1 VFVSVEKLR
10 APLCAHVSIYFR
22 VFCVCLYVSMSIFA
36 RARETWSMAR
46 AFKHL
51 CSYCTSATVFLP
63 RNECACFRYVT
74 SREPF
79 RSQKDTSDVDS
90 RARDYIH
97 IYGYKYE
104 TRHGDRA
111 KLRDVSLS
119 RTMNA
124 NDTFNRG
131 TRLCSLPRLYS
142 VTLLAVSPRVR
153 ARVSDVYSILAG
165 LNTRSGKLARL
176 ISLARD

>member
-1 VFVSVEKLR
+1 MRLLLIRDV
-10 APLCAHVSIYFR
+10 
-22 VFCVCLYVSMSIFA
+22 
-36 RARETWSMAR
+36 
-46 AFKHL
+46 
-51 CSYCTSATVFLP
+51 
-63 RNECACFRYVT
+63 

-79 RSQKDTSDVDS
+79 RSQKDTDDGDS

-104 TRHGDRA
+104 THHGDKTGQNCTTFLFR
-111 KLRDVSLS
+111 R
-119 RTMNA
+119 RCNA

-131 TRLCSLPRLYS
+131 TCLCSRLPRLYS
-142 VTLLAVSPRVR
+142 VTLLAVALRVR

-176 ISLARD
+176 ISLAPD